1 MQLLQKPHTG
11 SRELIS
17 YANTACFRLTCALAA
32 LEHLML
38 GRARGF
44 SHRLYLRCRCP
55 DCNFFAIFICIHVVR
70 VVRVVFHD
78 VFHLFVISDDVFSP
92 PTEIIGV
99 IISRRHPPSER
110 PPHERPSSR
119 RPPESR
125 PP

>member
-1 MQLLQKPHTG
+1 
-11 SRELIS
+11 
-17 YANTACFRLTCALAA
+17 
-32 LEHLML
+32 
-38 GRARGF
+38 
-44 SHRLYLRCRCP
+44 
-55 DCNFFAIFICIHVVR
+55 
-70 VVRVVFHD
+70 
-78 VFHLFVISDDVFSP
+78 LFVISDDVFSP